1 MAVNHYFQSGIPM
14 GRRSEQNLYEDLIIE
29 CLKIYGFEAFYVP
42 RKFNNIDRIFG
53 EDTISSFE
61 HAYPLEMYLQNSN
74 GFQGDGE
81 LMSRFGVE
89 IKDTATFIVSKKRWL
104 ETVGRTGNSILDI
117 RPAEGDIIFFPL
129 TKSFFEIR
137 KVDTET
143 PFFQIGKLFVFTL
156 QTELMQYSSENFN
169 TDIVEI
175 DEIAD
180 YADQDITAFEFL
192 LEGGDALLLE
202 EYENMS
208 LILESYISKDDL
220 FNIKNED
227 FDTDITDILDFTER
241 NPFGEVFR

>member
-117 RPAEGDIIFFPL
+117 RPAEGDIVFFPL